1 MNKHITT
8 TLFAVVL
15 LACIAFNKAPSLKGN
30 WQYCGGIYNGKKSA
44 APTGYQLQRKY
55 DKEHFTLLLLEPDT
69 TAQQIAR
76 SDYQITAD
84 SCLETETF
92 SKIPSKLTGIVVH
105 YSYTLKHD
113 TLTLK
118 GKLPT
123 GMQVEEYW
131 KKMK

>member
-1 MNKHITT
+1 MTKKIYAS
-8 TLFAVVL
+8 LFFIAL
-15 LACIAFNKAPSLKGN
+15 LTCLSFYKAPTLKGN
-30 WQYCGGIYNGKKSA
+30 WEYCGGIYNGKKSA
-44 APTGYQLQRKY
+44 APTDYKLQRSY
-55 DKEHFTLLLLEPDT
+55 DKSHFILSLLEPDT

-76 SDYQITAD
+76 SDYRLTAD

-105 YSYTLKHD
+105 YSYTLRHD
-113 TLTLK
+113 TLRLS

-131 KKMK
+131 KKVK